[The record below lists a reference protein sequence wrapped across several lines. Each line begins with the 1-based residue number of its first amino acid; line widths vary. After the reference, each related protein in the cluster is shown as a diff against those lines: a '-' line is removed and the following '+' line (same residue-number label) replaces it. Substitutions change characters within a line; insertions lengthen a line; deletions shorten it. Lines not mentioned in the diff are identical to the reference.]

1 VSDIDARLR
10 AQLLE
15 IGHDLHDGPIQA
27 VVSVVLE
34 LDGFR
39 HRVDRDRS
47 LDTKEL
53 ANTLERSR
61 RVLQD
66 ALEDLRAAVRRLGS
80 VVPAPSDGGIGHLMP
95 DAGAAGEVAWSEAS
109 EVAP

>member
-1 VSDIDARLR
+1 MSDDDAPVR
-10 AQLLE
+10 AELLE

-34 LDGFR
+34 LDGLR
-39 HRVDRDRS
+39 HQVDRDQSVESTEVSRV
-47 LDTKEL
+47 L
-53 ANTLERSR
+53 ATSR

-66 ALEDLRAAVRRLGS
+66 ALDDLRRAVRRLGS
-80 VVPAPSDGGIGHLMP
+80 VVPTRPDGDGEMP
-95 DAGAAGEVAWSEAS
+95 TPYGNGASEVAWSEAS